1 MEPPAQ
7 VGGVRP
13 LDEWG
18 ELGPKKEWIRMA
30 VAAREAVWQRA
41 AQAENGDAPPSG
53 ARFGFEGLTFDDV
66 LLVPGYAETLPSEVD
81 LSVRLH
87 ERLQLHIPVLS
98 AAMDTVTESELA
110 IALARQGGLGV
121 VHRNLTP
128 AQQAEEIDKVK
139 RSESGMIVDPITL
152 PPTATLGEAEAVMSR
167 YRISGVPIT
176 ENGHRLVGILT
187 NRDVRFA
194 TDYSRPIAEY
204 MTTENL
210 ITARLGTTLAE
221 AQEILHRYRIE
232 KLPLVDDQ
240 GNLKGLI
247 TYKDILKRQDFPH
260 SAKDDR
266 GRLLVAAAVGV
277 GAQGVARADL
287 LVEAGADALAVDTAH
302 GHSRNVLEMLRLL
315 RKRHP
320 QVVILAGN
328 VVTQQGV
335 KDMVEAGADVIKVG
349 VGAGSICTTRI
360 VSGAGM
366 PQLTAIVECAEMGRR
381 LNVPVIADGGIRYS
395 GDITKAIAAGAS
407 AVMLGSLL
415 AGLHESPG
423 DIVIREGR
431 SFKEYRGMG
440 SLGAMKGRAGD
451 RYQSAQGRVESA
463 SPDISGKTVPEG
475 IEGQV
480 PYKGH
485 LKDFVFQLMGGLRS
499 GMGYVGASDIRD
511 LWEKARFVRI
521 TAASYQESH
530 PHSVIIT
537 KEAPNYQAQP
547 SR

>member
-1 MEPPAQ
+1 MALATRDIAWMSQLSEQ
-7 VGGVRP
+7 
-13 LDEWG
+13 D
-18 ELGPKKEWIRMA
+18 LG
-30 VAAREAVWQRA
+30 AAPVE
-41 AQAENGDAPPSG
+41 D
-53 ARFGFEGLTFDDV
+53 RFGYEGLTFDDV
-66 LLVPGYAETLPSEVD
+66 LLVPGYTETLPADVD
-81 LSVRLH
+81 ISVQLH
-87 ERLQLHIPVLS
+87 ERLRLNIPLIS

-128 AQQAEEIDKVK
+128 EQQAEEIDKVK

-152 PPTATLGEAEAVMSR
+152 APEATLAEAEAVMSR
-167 YRISGVPIT
+167 YRISGVPIAD
-176 ENGHRLVGILT
+176 EAGKLVGILT

-204 MTTENL
+204 MTKENL
-210 ITARLGTTLAE
+210 VTAKLGTTLAE

-232 KLPLVDDQ
+232 KLPLVDEQ

-247 TYKDILKRQDFPH
+247 TYKDILKRQDYPNA
-260 SAKDDR
+260 AKDER

-277 GAQGVARADL
+277 GPQGVERAGL
-287 LVEAGADALAVDTAH
+287 LIEAGVDAIAIDTAH
-302 GHSRNVLEMLRLL
+302 GHSRNVLDTVAMLR
-315 RKRHP
+315 KHFP
-320 QVVILAGN
+320 QTVIFAGN
-328 VVTQQGV
+328 VVTREGV
-335 KDMVEAGADVIKVG
+335 RDLVAAGANVVKVG

-366 PQLTAIVECAEMGRR
+366 PQLTAIAECAVAGRQ
-381 LNVPVIADGGIRYS
+381 LGIPVIADGGIRYS
-395 GDITKAIAAGAS
+395 GDITKALAAGAS

-440 SLGAMKGRAGD
+440 SLGAMKGRAND
-451 RYQSAQGRVESA
+451 RYQTSQIRNESA

-480 PYKGH
+480 PYKGM

-499 GMGYVGASDIRD
+499 GMGYVGAAN
-511 LWEKARFVRI
+511 LQELVEKARFVRM
-521 TAASYQESH
+521 TSASYQESH
-530 PHSVIIT
+530 PHSVTIT
-537 KEAPNYQAQP
+537 KEAPNYQIQP
-547 SR
+547 GR

>member
-1 MEPPAQ
+1 
-7 VGGVRP
+7 
-13 LDEWG
+13 
-18 ELGPKKEWIRMA
+18 MA
-30 VAAREAVWQRA
+30 VAARQSGRMNIVPN
-41 AQAENGDAPPSG
+41 ENGAEASVYG
-53 ARFGFEGLTFDDV
+53 RFAFEGLTFDDV
-66 LLVPGYAETLPSEVD
+66 LLIPGYAERLPSEVD
-81 LSVRLH
+81 LSIRLH
-87 ERLQLHIPVLS
+87 ERLQLNIPVLS
-98 AAMDTVTESELA
+98 AAMDTVTEAELA

-128 AQQAEEIDKVK
+128 QQQAEEIDKVK
-139 RSESGMIVDPITL
+139 RSESGMIVDPVTL
-152 PPTATLGEAEAVMSR
+152 PPTATLAEAEAVMSR

-176 ENGHRLVGILT
+176 DESGRLVGILT

-194 TDYSRPIAEY
+194 TDFSRPIADY
-204 MTTENL
+204 MTREEL
-210 ITARLGTTLAE
+210 ITARLGTTLAD

-232 KLPLVDDQ
+232 KLPLVDEH
-240 GNLKGLI
+240 GYLKGLI
-247 TYKDILKRQDFPH
+247 TYKDILKRQDYPFA
-260 SAKDDR
+260 AKDER

-277 GAQGVARADL
+277 GGHGLERADL
-287 LVEAGADALAVDTAH
+287 VTEAGADALAIDTAH
-302 GHSRNVLEMLRLL
+302 GHSRNVLEAVRQM

-320 QVVILAGN
+320 QIPILAGN
-328 VVTQQGV
+328 VVTREGV
-335 KDMVEAGADVIKVG
+335 RDLAEAGASAIKVG
-349 VGAGSICTTRI
+349 VGAGSICTTRV

-366 PQLTAIVECAEMGRR
+366 PQLTAIVECAEEGRR

-440 SLGAMKGRAGD
+440 SLGAMKGRASD
-451 RYQSAQGRVESA
+451 RYQSAQGERESA

-480 PYKGH
+480 PYKGM
-485 LKDFVFQLMGGLRS
+485 LKDFVYQLMGGLRS
-499 GMGYVGASDIRD
+499 GMGYVGAGDIRD

-521 TAASYQESH
+521 TAASFQESH
-530 PHSVIIT
+530 PHSIIVT
-537 KEAPNYQAQP
+537 KEAPNYQIQP
-547 SR
+547 NR